1 MELILADQVVISI
14 KIKWTHVYSTIIA
27 KREQYNMKKQDRAL
41 GLGWRGTERR
51 PLNKIKKIFI
61 FTYFSLQGHSC
72 LINTWCVNEGH
83 FANDIGQIHIFL
95 L

>member
-41 GLGWRGTERR
+41 GLGWRGT
-51 PLNKIKKIFI
+51 
-61 FTYFSLQGHSC
+61 
-72 LINTWCVNEGH
+72 
-83 FANDIGQIHIFL
+83 
-95 L
+95 